1 MQDYLLDYLMLH
13 KITKIKKKLL
23 NKDQKIIL
31 SLLTFYKYKLN
42 PLIFNIIKEVL
53 NNYQEETLN
62 KKIGF
67 SVMKNEIIMIMP
79 K

>member
-53 NNYQEETLN
+53 NNYQEETLYFSN
-62 KKIGF
+62 LLITIKI
-67 SVMKNEIIMIMP
+67 I
-79 K
+79 

>member
-42 PLIFNIIKEVL
+42 PLILNII
-53 NNYQEETLN
+53 
-62 KKIGF
+62 
-67 SVMKNEIIMIMP
+67 
-79 K
+79 